1 MKHPSE
7 FILSP
12 FTDRLCDL
20 HCSLSSAFIPSS
32 EFKLLVPFTSCRNMI
47 GRARLRLNYYLKA
60 EFLTS
65 FMALC
70 RSMSGMGR
78 GEQCLPNH
86 SAGGPSALSS
96 CSVLPYPSDHPPTPM
111 SISTFQGHL
120 VQPLKVPQLI

>member
-86 SAGGPSALSS
+86 SAGALLLSPPAQFSLTLLIILPHQCRSALFRA
-96 CSVLPYPSDHPPTPM
+96 
-111 SISTFQGHL
+111 I
-120 VQPLKVPQLI
+120 